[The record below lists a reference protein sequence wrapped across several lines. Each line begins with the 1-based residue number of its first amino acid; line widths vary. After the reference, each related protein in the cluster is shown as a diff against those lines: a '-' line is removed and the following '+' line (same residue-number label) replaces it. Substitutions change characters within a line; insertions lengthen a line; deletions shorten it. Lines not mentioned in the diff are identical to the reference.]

1 MVRAAGRPV
10 ESVMDVAAAR
20 RVAWP
25 SLPYVWPALAALT
38 LVYFIAG
45 KLGLSLAFVHA
56 SATAVWP
63 PTGIALAALLLYGSD
78 LWPVILIGACLVIV
92 PPSGSVPFSPGLA

>member
-1 MVRAAGRPV
+1 
-10 ESVMDVAAAR
+10 MDVAAAR

-45 KLGLSLAFVHA
+45 KIGLSQAGKGVRVQEPE
-56 SATAVWP
+56 SRR
-63 PTGIALAALLLYGSD
+63 TGAG
-78 LWPVILIGACLVIV
+78 
-92 PPSGSVPFSPGLA
+92 